1 MRTGLLIAGII
12 LLLAGLWATFG
23 NGTYKDTDTV
33 AQIGPA
39 KIETT
44 HNEAVPKWL
53 GIGGIVIGGV
63 LLIGG
68 IASRKRS

>member
-1 MRTGLLIAGII
+1 MRLGLIIAGIV
-12 LLLAGLWATFG
+12 LLLAGIWATFG

-33 AQIGPA
+33 AQLGPA
-39 KIETT
+39 KIEAT
-44 HNEAVPKWL
+44 HDKAIPEWL

>member
-1 MRTGLLIAGII
+1 MRAGLLIVGII
-12 LLLAGLWATFG
+12 LLLAGLWVTFG

-33 AQIGPA
+33 AQLGPA
-39 KIETT
+39 KIEAT
-44 HNEAVPKWL
+44 HHKAVPKWL

-68 IASRKRS
+68 VASRRQG